1 MGGAVEQTKEIYLGR
16 NLVDIEKVK
25 KISGV
30 FFLYKEKYPKT
41 YPCYAHCWKLSALE
55 ITFPHQATIAS

>member
-25 KISGV
+25 KNSGV
-30 FFLYKEKYPKT
+30 FFFIQGKISKNIPVLRT
-41 YPCYAHCWKLSALE
+41 LLE
-55 ITFPHQATIAS
+55 TLGT